1 MLHVHI
7 LLVAPLGASHMAQAV
22 SYTHL
27 DVYKRQCRYPVAE
40 GDVAIV
46 GYGLPQYDY
55 NASACESSTNTG
67 QMGIVQ
73 EALTKLTIKRAHAVE
88 ADFVFTPIK
97 F

>member
-1 MLHVHI
+1 MSIELKKLMTNYKSKNTQSKPWEQDWCISPLPGKITQAKLMLSNKKSFDY
-7 LLVAPLGASHMAQAV
+7 A
-22 SYTHL
+22 
-27 DVYKRQCRYPVAE
+27 CRYPVAE

-73 EALTKLTIKRAHAVE
+73 EALTK
-88 ADFVFTPIK
+88 
-97 F
+97 